1 MDFVDATGHSTPV
14 EDVTVEHDV
23 VDGVETVIWTIRNVE
38 AFGTGTVTLTVKVN
52 GDALN
57 DADLTITNTAT
68 AQVGNDSSTSEEV
81 DITVYNPSLD
91 VEKEVTNIDE
101 APFELGDEID
111 YTVTVTN
118 NGNVTL
124 EDIAFEDDHLD
135 EQAMTNLPEGA
146 SPVNGQIVIA
156 ELGVGNRITFDY
168 TYTVTSAN
176 ILEGKVT
183 NTATATADDP
193 TDPSKPDITDTDTT
207 ETDLDEVKA
216 TFTVEKTSNVTGTV
230 GVNDTITYTIVVTNT
245 GNVPLTNVVVDELD
259 GVTFVQ
265 SDDYTINGDGNAVID
280 TLAVNASVTL
290 TATYTVTAADVAA
303 GYVHNE
309 VTANGINP
317 DPDGEDPTGGDE
329 TYDPTDPVKEVN
341 ETGSVE
347 VGDTLTYTIH
357 YFNHNDAAVD
367 VKITDVLDPGLD
379 FVEASPDGTY
389 TFDE

>member
-1 MDFVDATGHSTPV
+1 M
-14 EDVTVEHDV
+14 
-23 VDGVETVIWTIRNVE
+23 
-38 AFGTGTVTLTVKVN
+38 
-52 GDALN
+52 
-57 DADLTITNTAT
+57 
-68 AQVGNDSSTSEEV
+68 
-81 DITVYNPSLD
+81 
-91 VEKEVTNIDE
+91 
-101 APFELGDEID
+101 
-111 YTVTVTN
+111 
-118 NGNVTL
+118 
-124 EDIAFEDDHLD
+124 
-135 EQAMTNLPEGA
+135 
-146 SPVNGQIVIA
+146 
-156 ELGVGNRITFDY
+156 
-168 TYTVTSAN
+168 
-176 ILEGKVT
+176 
-183 NTATATADDP
+183 
-193 TDPSKPDITDTDTT
+193 
-207 ETDLDEVKA
+207 
-216 TFTVEKTSNVTGTV
+216 EKTSNVTGTV

-389 TFDE
+389 TFDEDEGTRTVTWTLEDVPAHTRRHGDADRRGQRNRRRRRRKARRKPACPTMRP